1 MSVPWIEAS
10 RPPCVPGTSAHAS
23 AITPVI
29 FLILHVS
36 WLTAGIVLAVVV
48 GIAILSIKGRSVT
61 WLLSKAKSRLR
72 GGVVSARPYYYRRRI
87 NRVQSYDDCEMSIFR
102 KVG

>member
-10 RPPCVPGTSAHAS
+10 RAPNVPLTNAHAS

-36 WLTAGIVLAVVV
+36 WMTVGIVFAVIVCIVILA
-48 GIAILSIKGRSVT
+48 IKGRSVT
-61 WLLSKAKSRLR
+61 WLLNKAKSRMR
-72 GGVVSARPYYYRRRI
+72 GGVVSARPFYYRRRV